1 MASHRPQPSTS
12 TYESIEMPHQRPLP
26 VILIAA
32 ILCCGIFTS
41 IPNGT
46 ISVILPGIS
55 DHFHNGSNSIYIK
68 MVVTA
73 LGVGMMLGSPLG
85 GLIADRIGYR
95 PVLVGASAILCLAG
109 GSVLLAEYLGHV
121 VFARFIMGAM
131 AGAINTCMIAVISET
146 VSDRSQSRWLGYA
159 VAAGTFSVFILNP
172 LSGVLS
178 DTGWRNGFFIYVI
191 TIPMVVLLFLGVPQ
205 LQIARSPSS
214 QRRGAITGLFDNIP
228 WSGMALALIVGTLA
242 TGTSLYW
249 PFRLREVGIVSATEL
264 AFFALPNAALV
275 GVSAFF
281 FGTIRR
287 HLDQRYAF
295 VLSGL
300 ASGAGLLAMAFSNSA
315 VVIML
320 GLALEGAAI
329 GVLMP
334 NLSSYALTTSHE
346 IYRARNVGL
355 IKGAVFGSPFITQF
369 ILEPINGVGGTRW
382 ALASIAIL
390 ALSMALIL
398 MVGVRPLRNTLRLK

>member
-1 MASHRPQPSTS
+1 
-12 TYESIEMPHQRPLP
+12 MPHQRPLP

-55 DHFHNGSNSIYIK
+55 DHFHNGSNGIYIK

-95 PVLVGASAILCLAG
+95 PVLVGASVILCLAG
-109 GSVLLAEYLGHV
+109 ASVLLAEYLGHV
-121 VFARFIMGAM
+121 ILARFIMGGM
-131 AGAINTCMIAVISET
+131 AGAINTCMVAVISEA
-146 VSDRSQSRWLGYA
+146 VPDKSQSRWLGYA
-159 VAAGTFSVFILNP
+159 VAAGTFSVFILSP
-172 LSGVLS
+172 LTGVLS
-178 DTGWRNGFFIYVI
+178 DTGWRNGFSIYVI
-191 TIPMVVLLFLGVPQ
+191 AIPMVVLLFLGVPQ
-205 LQIARSPSS
+205 FQIARPLSS
-214 QRRGAITGLFDNIP
+214 KQHGTVAGLFDDMP
-228 WSGMALALIVGTLA
+228 WSGMMLALVVGTLA

-249 PFRLREVGIVSATEL
+249 PFRLREVGIDSATKL
-264 AFFALPNAALV
+264 ALYALPNAALV

-287 HLDQRYAF
+287 YLDQRWAF

-300 ASGAGLLAMAFSNSA
+300 ASGAGLLAMALSNSA
-315 VVIML
+315 GVIML

-334 NLSSYALTTSHE
+334 NLSSYALATSRE

-369 ILEPINGVGGTRW
+369 LLEPINGAGGSRW
-382 ALASIAIL
+382 ALASIAIM
-390 ALSMALIL
+390 AFAMALIL
-398 MVGVRPLRNTLRLK
+398 MLVGCRPSVDKLSRVAR